1 MESAKGSNN
10 FILMGDC
17 NARFSA
23 PPPEEDKD
31 LMRKSSDKFTNKR
44 GKLLIKSIIEN
55 GWNLINGC
63 TISDQEG
70 AYTFRNNNGSSTID
84 LAISSHPA
92 AESIQDMEIVPTM
105 SSCHDLLLL
114 KIKTGCAEAMQHI
127 ISKPVM
133 EYINRIK
140 WDPSQ
145 YDEFLDSFD
154 KVIDNRPFTYSR
166 LQQAALTA
174 ARNTKML
181 KSIPLGPQNE
191 INDAKW
197 WRQHFSTLFKKEAA
211 DPQDT
216 TPPEGTENAEMGKNI
231 TCEEMMAAIQK
242 LKSKKAPG
250 LDGIPNEKGDSND
263 PANFRPISLLS
274 TTLKLLTSIIAK
286 RLSQWG
292 EKSKKISEY
301 QAGFK
306 AGTGTMEQIF
316 ILNTIIQSK
325 LALPNGKLFAA
336 FVDLKSAFD
345 SPPHDKLWR
354 KMAQIGMGR
363 KASLKLEMVS
373 PNPIDKGVLQ
383 GDGASPITF
392 NSYID
397 SVVNDMYNSDVPGV
411 AIGSRLVHLLL
422 FADDIV
428 LIANTADQL
437 QLKINILSKS
447 FKEMGLTVNIG
458 KTKVVA
464 FSKRKMKTNP
474 KILWNG
480 EELEVVDTYTY
491 LGVIFHRNGHFST
504 AKSHFTSK
512 AAAASAIVIGIC
524 QRGKIPPIATN
535 KKLQQ
540 SLINSVFLYCSPIWG
555 LSLEE
560 DQLEQPQCQ
569 FWKRLLRLPKSTP
582 GYVVRLETGM
592 AVEMGTQNLISKTK
606 LGKTTKKWLN
616 LTEDGYL
623 LSQPYDQLKN
633 VFPEQTQLIIGKL
646 TTFLLNKDT
655 LRMTD
660 SAWTPDY
667 SKIKTH
673 ATTEKYLLQDPALPA
688 AQTLAQTRVNLH
700 RIVYK
705 DKVAPLQDKAAC
717 PWCSLGKSSLNH
729 YLFEC
734 NSLIDPRKTLQSNLS
749 PNSHSQDFTHLY
761 NNNNNNSNF
770 CNAIFAFWSTAF
782 SKLPKQ
788 SPQLPQSI

>member
-1 MESAKGSNN
+1 
-10 FILMGDC
+10 
-17 NARFSA
+17 
-23 PPPEEDKD
+23 
-31 LMRKSSDKFTNKR
+31 
-44 GKLLIKSIIEN
+44 
-55 GWNLINGC
+55 
-63 TISDQEG
+63 
-70 AYTFRNNNGSSTID
+70 
-84 LAISSHPA
+84 
-92 AESIQDMEIVPTM
+92 
-105 SSCHDLLLL
+105 
-114 KIKTGCAEAMQHI
+114 
-127 ISKPVM
+127 
-133 EYINRIK
+133 
-140 WDPSQ
+140 
-145 YDEFLDSFD
+145 
-154 KVIDNRPFTYSR
+154 
-166 LQQAALTA
+166 
-174 ARNTKML
+174 
-181 KSIPLGPQNE
+181 
-191 INDAKW
+191 
-197 WRQHFSTLFKKEAA
+197 
-211 DPQDT
+211 
-216 TPPEGTENAEMGKNI
+216 
-231 TCEEMMAAIQK
+231 
-242 LKSKKAPG
+242 
-250 LDGIPNEKGDSND
+250 
-263 PANFRPISLLS
+263 
-274 TTLKLLTSIIAK
+274 
-286 RLSQWG
+286 
-292 EKSKKISEY
+292 
-301 QAGFK
+301 
-306 AGTGTMEQIF
+306 
-316 ILNTIIQSK
+316 
-325 LALPNGKLFAA
+325 
-336 FVDLKSAFD
+336 
-345 SPPHDKLWR
+345 
-354 KMAQIGMGR
+354 MGR
-363 KASLKLEMVS
+363 KVLRFLRNLYSSAEGVVKTGDGLTK
-373 PNPIDKGVLQ
+373 PFPIDKGVLQ

-524 QRGKIPPIATN
+524 QRGKIPPIATH

-582 GYVVRLETGM
+582 GYVVRLETGSQHTSLLM
-592 AVEMGTQNLISKTK
+592 VKATLR
-606 LGKTTKKWLN
+606 
-616 LTEDGYL
+616 LTCKILQKDDNTLLAQYGYL

-673 ATTEKYLLQDPALPA
+673 ATTKKYLLQDPALPA

-705 DKVAPLQDKAAC
+705 DKVAC

>member
-1 MESAKGSNN
+1 MESAEGSNN

-17 NARFSA
+17 NARVGEFSA
-23 PPPEEDKD
+23 PPPEEHKD
-31 LMRKSSDKFTNKR
+31 LTRKSSDKFTNKR

-105 SSCHDLLLL
+105 SSCHDLMLL
-114 KIKTGCAEAMQHI
+114 KIKTGCAEATQHI

-140 WDPSQ
+140 WDPSL

-154 KVIDNRPFTYSR
+154 RVIDNRPFTYSR
-166 LQQAALTA
+166 LQQAAFTA
-174 ARNTKML
+174 AKNTKML

-197 WRQHFSTLFKKEAA
+197 YDEECRQKREELRRLIRVLRSKGPSDLTIDYIQAKCAYNRLKKSKQKDFWESINQFRPRKQNTNNNIKSSRWRQHFSTLFKKEAS
-211 DPQDT
+211 DPQYT
-216 TPPEGTENAEMGKNI
+216 TPPEGTENAEMDKNI
-231 TCEEMMAAIQK
+231 TCEEMVAAIQK

-250 LDGIPNEKGDSND
+250 LDGIPNEVLKIITISHQQEILHLLNEILNSGEIPQDFGKTLIHPIFKKGDPND

-292 EKSKKISEY
+292 EESKKISEY

-306 AGTGTMEQIF
+306 AGTGTMEQIV
-316 ILNTIIQSK
+316 ILNTIVQSK
-325 LALPNGKLFAA
+325 LALPNGKLFVAY
-336 FVDLKSAFD
+336 VDLKSAFD

-363 KASLKLEMVS
+363 KVLRFLRNLYSSAEGVVKTGDGLTK
-373 PNPIDKGVLQ
+373 PFPIDKGVLQ

-411 AIGSRLVHLLL
+411 AIGSCLVHLLL

-428 LIANTADQL
+428 LIANTAD

-512 AAAASAIVIGIC
+512 AAATSAIVIGIC
-524 QRGKIPPIATN
+524 QRGKIPPIATH

-569 FWKRLLRLPKSTP
+569 FWKRLLRLSKSTP
-582 GYVVRLETGM
+582 GYVVRLETGSKHTSIQM
-592 AVEMGTQNLISKTK
+592 VKVTLCLICKILQKDEGSHQQNEA
-606 LGKTTKKWLN
+606 G
-616 LTEDGYL
+616 E
-623 LSQPYDQLKN
+623 
-633 VFPEQTQLIIGKL
+633 
-646 TTFLLNKDT
+646 
-655 LRMTD
+655 
-660 SAWTPDY
+660 
-667 SKIKTH
+667 
-673 ATTEKYLLQDPALPA
+673 
-688 AQTLAQTRVNLH
+688 
-700 RIVYK
+700 
-705 DKVAPLQDKAAC
+705 
-717 PWCSLGKSSLNH
+717 
-729 YLFEC
+729 
-734 NSLIDPRKTLQSNLS
+734 
-749 PNSHSQDFTHLY
+749 
-761 NNNNNNSNF
+761 NN
-770 CNAIFAFWSTAF
+770 
-782 SKLPKQ
+782 
-788 SPQLPQSI
+788 